1 MPLKSQAQRQWMAD
15 NRPDLLSTFEAETPQ
30 GTSLPPRAPKPPK
43 PQPPKHLSKA
53 QPKHLHLSKGKSH
66 RPQGR

>member
-1 MPLKSQAQRQWMAD
+1 MPFKSESQRRWMHE
-15 NRPDLLSTFEAETPQ
+15 NRPDLAPEFEKATPP
-30 GTSLPPRAPKPPK
+30 GAKLPEKVKPQK